1 MLSTSVGEVKE
12 AIQTLQDDV
21 QLIKAELLDLKIL
34 SGEIKVQLETLTAL
48 FQQCQCGAI
57 HCPGSSNVASQ
68 TLPAVGN
75 DHLAV
80 VPASGGHQA
89 WNNSAGSGAASSTG
103 WSAGWAGWQN
113 WDSMRGAGL
122 QAWRADSNEDLE
134 EIPFA
139 RPNWIKLPC
148 PCLYAG
154 KECDEHTEA
163 TYFVYFKSRNHRKN
177 ETLCRACT
185 LSHRDELCGIM
196 KMDF

>member
-1 MLSTSVGEVKE
+1 MLSTSVNEVKG

-34 SGEIKVQLETLTAL
+34 SGEIKAQLETLTAL

-57 HCPGSSNVASQ
+57 HCPGSSAVASK

-75 DHLAV
+75 DQLAV
-80 VPASGGHQA
+80 VPSDGHQA

-103 WSAGWAGWQN
+103 WSAGWAGWQQ
-113 WDSMRGAGL
+113 WDSFRQAGR
-122 QAWRADSNEDLE
+122 QAWQADRNGDLE
-134 EIPFA
+134 EIPFP
-139 RPNWIKLPC
+139 RPTWTLPC
-148 PCLYAG
+148 PCLCLYAG
-154 KECDEHTEA
+154 KECDENTEA

-177 ETLCRACT
+177 ETLCKDCAVN
-185 LSHRDELCGIM
+185 HRDELSGIV